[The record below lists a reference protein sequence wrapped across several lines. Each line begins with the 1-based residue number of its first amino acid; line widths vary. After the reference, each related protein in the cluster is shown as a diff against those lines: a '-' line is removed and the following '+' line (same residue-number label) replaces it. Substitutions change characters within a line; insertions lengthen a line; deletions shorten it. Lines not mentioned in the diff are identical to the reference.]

1 MQKVFWSV
9 VKMVTLIE
17 AVNIMNK
24 VADNPEVEV
33 YIKSSKGK
41 TFFVIEERVIKLLE
55 GGNYGN

>member
-1 MQKVFWSV
+1 
-9 VKMVTLIE
+9 MVTLIE